1 MKKTMKRWLA
11 MLLAVLMVMGTL
23 PTSAWAARR
32 EEEFAEQPVIG
43 EGDGVTDTL
52 GKHDDGGEYPVDPVD
67 PSDPPADLNEVTVE
81 KGAVQIATENLSSQ
95 GAGQELA
102 SAVATGADASVIM
115 IIPRFVT
122 APGSGSTAISIEN
135 MTTTGFQQDIVTPG
149 SGANSLKSFASMPFY
164 YAKTGDMTLVSKI
177 AIDWDGK
184 ITITSNGN
192 PVIATGLDD
201 LGVFS
206 DLKSGKLSEYAQGKK
221 FYYPRNHEDTAKQ
234 NQEIPHNTEGLP
246 FTVIMGGSGGFGVAH
261 VNLPVTAQPLKVE
274 IETKDVV
281 KPSNFQYNTTAGSQV
296 HFTPVKIT
304 NNTGKPLSNVTVT
317 IYRAMVTNP
326 KPDGYPNV
334 NVTTDMG
341 SSNIRAANGGNGNG
355 NFAIDVLYGLIEKW
369 DNTETDG
376 KYQSNVTSQQV
387 LSNLSIPAT
396 NEDGSPGSITVD
408 VAGTNRTS
416 ATRGGLNGIGTSTT
430 TRKYD
435 WWGNYSIVASTE
447 IEIEGETKTV
457 QAQDNGGINWLQKPE
472 MNPKVRLV
480 YGDGANKGEPIN
492 DHTGAGLQL
501 NNSANTSANKNYH
514 TVIIQG
520 KTLTWQGTYYGFAS
534 ETEMVGIGQSVRV
547 DGVVTNQKAVITES
561 GYIDV
566 PMYQV
571 TMADDPDGKAGDVLG
586 HYMWDTTVPDPADG
600 GSSIKKVSYAY
611 YPETASVG
619 VYAKK
624 DGFSNWE
631 NATSGA
637 LTNPAGSS
645 LEVTGDS
652 ATTVGGHLTVNS
664 DVTVTAHYVKPIT
677 LVTTYDGELPGNNTP
692 GDLGNR
698 SSNYVFSIEVRDT
711 TNNVVASYVAGGSEP
726 TKITE
731 QTATNAWLLDLDAGR
746 YTLYINNRRVDSV
759 DTTDLPTVAGTN
771 YNYVVEMVGVTP
783 KVAEGTDKEG
793 STLTLPDD
801 LNPGRAR
808 GNVIVTG
815 NAKNTDGSKVLYY
828 PKVSSVAVSGN
839 VAEGDNLS
847 KLTYPTDDDPITTA
861 VETDRTW
868 HLNIGDTGSRTM
880 LFKTSG
886 THDLVATFSPSDGTA
901 KVTVKKDTGAFT
913 GLNVRLSTSKDA
925 IGDKPIILSD
935 TTPTASG
942 VYSATAA
949 PGKYY
954 IWIGN
959 ACTEQELTVTA
970 GDPPSEATVQY
981 WTVSVSTDGNGK
993 ATVTANDKKDLVIGG
1008 ADAASAE
1015 ATGTTPATVVVIEGT
1030 SVTWAFGQA
1039 NDYYEADKW
1048 EGGANHNAITAT
1060 VGTDTVKSQKALFKQ
1075 KMANVTVTVKL
1086 NDQPKGVGKAVKV
1099 TVNGVEKTVAAD
1111 ANETAAVLTFSV
1123 PERAAGY
1130 TVTVDGAPK
1139 DWSTGPVYAP
1149 TGEDRPSNAD
1159 VNFYSLTVE
1168 ADQTLASSAKVGQ
1181 STTDPATADQN
1192 SSSVNY
1198 LTGTTVY
1205 IKAVP
1210 GGDNYAFSEWEVQDS
1225 KGSKP
1230 NPDKDTTSVT
1240 MTTETHLKAIFT
1252 KPRYDTYLVLN
1263 LNGDPVKNQDADNM
1277 GKPKDEDISKIE
1289 FIQTKGDGTKTT
1301 TPATFDTEKDA
1312 WTVNVISANGT
1323 GEWSITTTTGTYTAN
1338 SAGDSA
1344 TPTTKNLYSV
1354 IVVPDVGKGNDA
1366 VGGTNVPKIGDN
1378 KLRAILETSGNVAL
1392 AANPKTGYD
1401 FSKWVVVSNYGE
1413 GSEAEADITAGGT
1426 YAAIANKLTFT
1437 SYTAN
1442 AELVLRPKFT
1452 FKATVKVVYDGKP
1465 HTADSIEL
1473 KTGGGSVTSKSE
1485 NEFTNLVPGTTYNV
1499 WVNGFDTGVN
1509 ITAPATETITMRK
1522 ISVAKLPTDATATV
1536 QIKLGAG
1543 SYVTDGAVYV
1553 PNGVTVTTTAPTVS
1567 IKATENADYKL
1578 DTTAWTVASDGD
1590 VAAITTATAAETT
1603 VVSATD
1609 KKITADVVA
1618 TAHFTRQYDL
1628 TTYVSNGNASITPR
1642 SNSKFEGGTGDGTAS
1657 GSANTKTIA
1666 KDTYV
1671 KVTFTGGP
1679 GETLDSWTLA
1689 AGGAGK
1695 WYAGDT
1701 PDAEGATWTD
1711 WATTAPTKAV
1721 ESFYF
1726 KPSADSTITA
1736 AVGTKPYPI
1745 KVRVYLDGTLL
1756 TKDSAAINKLVL
1768 GTTEINKTTD
1778 WHAGADGAEGYWEV
1792 ALEPNNTT
1800 GYTLSTDVI
1809 NKGNGTAV
1817 AATSSTANIKFD
1829 VTAGEA
1835 GGLQVS
1841 VKYWTITVETSGHG
1855 NASTK
1860 DGDRTAATDYTA
1872 TPAKSSDSHIVENG
1886 HTISWGTANP
1896 ETHYEFKAW
1905 QTQQTVD
1912 GELKWVDIATAAVP
1926 STATAAHHLRARFG
1940 RKIATLIVT
1949 FRKNGVQDTYTG
1961 DNPYTL
1967 TVTSAD
1973 VTQAG
1978 STSTYTATVDQGVAY
1993 SITASRTG
2001 YVGGDYTTTFTA
2013 TKADPDPV
2021 YVDYYDVTAKT
2032 FVKSGGTAADARG
2045 DAKLIWVKA
2054 DNSTAE
2060 LGHTDYKNEGGSGAT
2075 TSFPATVLTGTKVQW
2090 QAYNAADNYSFANW
2104 DDNTNLTANPYPAT
2118 AAAITS
2124 GPQEHTAYFTKDK
2137 YNTYLYL
2144 TVNGDAYGTAA
2155 ADDDNIK
2162 SVKLVTAK
2170 NGETEVAGVTVEYV
2184 EAKTL
2189 WAAEGVPQANEP
2201 WWRVETVDGGVY
2213 YKEASRDDKSSDV
2226 APVIDATGDTTK
2238 DKAVVREPLFGV
2250 VIERGAGNDNTATY
2264 TPTLQAQVGSDPKT
2278 RIVTEAEVAATVDLN
2293 KKSGYTWSKWL
2304 SKQSASP
2311 ANTDDLDTT
2320 NHGKYTTTTTAD
2332 GTFALV
2338 KGYTAPAT
2346 GDDKDLH
2353 IKPVYT
2359 YEVTVRT
2366 VRVSGETKTPTA
2378 PGGNVVVNG
2387 DTLTASSTGTYA
2399 VTGLTPGD
2407 TQYTINVNGFDSSK
2421 KITTADA
2428 GKTVDVK
2435 LFSVTVDMEDTSNA
2449 ALTAGD
2455 TTGRV
2460 YVKLGATAIGTTD
2473 KATSVYLPEGAKTTA
2488 ATNDATTIHLAAA
2501 AGTAYRLHNK
2511 DNADTDAYDEI
2522 LWSVPTLAE
2531 TLKMTIDTTDK
2542 TGDQTP
2548 NNLTIGGADGMQ
2560 ADVTVT
2566 AYFLRQYDLTV
2577 SAVTTE
2583 DKAATNSEVK
2593 LTADPKGLGTVM
2605 PGTTTTGQSVKVTKV
2620 DAKTYIKVEYV
2631 HGVGETFLGWSY
2643 AEADGDLYSA
2653 LKADDTVDTTKRIA
2667 PAAIAAVSDK
2677 TSPVYFV
2684 PKKDGATLKAVV
2696 KPAEYTVQ
2704 VKVNLDNTEY
2714 PYNNGDLKVW
2724 LYTDETTPKKVT
2736 ELTYNTTDKVF
2747 KGDVLPGTYRV
2758 YVNGADLA
2766 SDPVFTEAA
2775 KNISF
2780 NADEAEGTVAG
2791 GGDNGK
2797 AKLKKEINYY
2807 HVNLAVNPANTG
2819 AIVNKVGFGSTMP
2832 NGSTGTASKIYLA
2845 KTVESAN
2852 NGVQPIDIIAGA
2864 YDDNNKT
2871 HFRFDKWEQT
2881 GPNDG
2886 ATTPTPI
2893 TIGEF
2898 AHTTT
2903 QEQETY
2909 KLPNEATLTATNDD
2923 GSFKITTGNQLTLT
2937 ATFVQQYKVKVQ
2949 LKDSSLGSYAE
2960 AKQKKN
2966 AAATTY
2972 TEIEVNVDKG
2982 SSAYIKGTVTG
2993 VDYAFAQ
3000 WSIKADNG
3008 KGKFANNETL
3018 GGEGVIG
3025 YLAEDTFTPEQDS
3038 ILELELWQAGAIS
3051 KDGWEYDKADAT
3063 KSVAGSGELKKM
3075 LWTPNNG
3082 QTPTEVWVVKTAD
3095 LTSTNKGTK
3104 LTENTHY
3111 TVTANADGTT
3121 TFEFDEAYLKGL
3133 DIASYT
3139 ATFVYTLGAA
3149 GHKINYTG
3157 WTKTG
3162 AFSIKATKQDLTKVD
3177 IQVKDG
3183 ELPET
3188 PDDVIHGS
3196 ATANVDEED
3205 RNAVRY
3211 EDHTVTNVPK
3221 ADLLYQWYYSDKE
3234 IVRKIEGS
3242 SGLTVF
3248 KDDPAG
3254 TANAK
3259 TAMEKGEA
3267 FLTNATATYGIKKL
3281 DGQTAD
3287 NLSIASNDTLKGKY
3301 VFALVWVDDSS
3312 DVAQGAVITNA
3323 ISVDYDATVSVYEDG
3338 TDADHLIQEAQ
3349 KDNYTVYLWDAA
3361 STETFPA
3368 DPAATGS
3375 KAIPANYSATD
3386 KKYHTEDS
3394 NLNAKKT
3401 YHVYVQEVEGDK
3413 THYLILGGNTP
3424 TTITRTTNTAD
3435 VYYYTVTTEAV
3446 SKETSAKN
3454 NIADATAASGAP
3466 GETFDATPT
3475 FSAKTGNDTAIPSG
3489 NGVLQGSHV
3498 KANANKLE
3506 GKNVGW
3512 EQDYDLT
3519 WMNKGATG
3527 DYTDVTGTNKVQTS
3541 TTAVSVGY
3549 EHSQNL
3555 TGVLTI
3561 SGRLTQNTYTLT
3573 GIIRDVNN
3581 TGSLTGGK
3589 VASATLTKGE
3599 GDAAVKYN
3607 HTSITLSGFNNG
3619 VVSFVVPRG
3628 TYKLNSVEAS
3638 DSTHKG
3644 HWNGGADK
3652 VWPLGHLNDAEA
3664 GEVTLAELTAQTPN
3678 ATVADQFTIYVAA
3691 TLRQTR
3697 LTDSDN
3703 NHDTGDVSRTDV
3715 AVRTAHTAG
3724 TDETPSK
3731 DLIVFNYD
3739 PIDKVVT
3746 VTNTGNTTLKLKSVL
3761 TKKGLTA
3768 ADTTFAAV
3776 TLTNGADTNGVT
3788 FKYTHTVAADGTET
3802 TLTTPEALT
3811 TDATGT
3817 GAEFTLQPGE
3827 ARKVTI
3833 HITDKLEN
3841 ADDVTYRLDFT
3852 SVDGRPVEAPATPA
3866 KGPTVGYTLNIE
3878 IKPITIRRVTAEDV
3892 KGTFKV
3898 QHHWLMDDALNNN
3911 QPDTDAT
3918 YSAGGEAH
3926 TWAAETLKEGG
3937 KKTLMDKL
3945 VKQGQTVDGV
3955 VATDDPTK
3963 SDIKYRWYVADADAG
3978 KPTINTTTGELTF
3991 PNNKGH
3997 EVTANPDSN
4006 GTAYTP
4012 TEADHGK
4019 MLYLVA
4025 VGQRNATN
4033 AVMTP
4038 DEARFAE
4045 TPVPIPYPATITLY
4059 ENWVESDGTVK
4070 REQVKEAD
4078 KGNYT
4083 VWLWDVTGGKTD
4095 ELDTTNTARAI
4106 EAEAVAGEDGTYKTD
4121 VVLYPDHEYQVWT
4134 SAAKTA
4140 DGTAFYLRNT
4150 GITIASVDQKAK
4162 DVNYYLV
4169 DVADTELSQ
4178 NTYATE
4184 LADANIV
4191 DNSQYFYKTTDL
4203 TGDLKKP
4210 VAKMPD
4216 KGAAT
4221 ATLDVTSNYVL
4232 NNTEVTFGFGDRTLD
4247 YDLNWGGGMTA
4258 VTDKPTDTVSHKLTY
4273 KDAPKAAVTT
4283 ELELRLYDVTAK
4295 VNGSTGKVEY
4305 FSMVLTD
4312 GEKPYTFSSKD
4323 NKPNNDAILGVTTS
4337 ATDISVTQSV
4347 VFHLPKAGPYKTK
4360 AAKHP
4365 DSAAKLLNYT
4375 KTDGSQTE
4383 NLTDENVD
4391 TFTFD
4396 VTVSGACQYAV
4407 NLQGD
4412 GIALNITDNIPT
4424 ATQIGG
4430 VQLEVSTPTA
4440 TAKTATASIEEKEG
4454 AFVTDHT
4461 DAVQTI
4467 KLYYNSY
4474 TDAIPVTL
4482 TFSNPSKH
4490 DESGATDLQNVT
4502 FVKTDCTAK
4511 PGGGD
4516 SITIDTDA
4524 GKTEVTGT
4532 AGLEIPTVED
4542 GKTPVTKKVTLNI
4555 QPGLTVGTTYTFKG
4569 TASFDDGKTPLNQ
4582 ATTTY
4587 TLNVEIVPL
4596 PFETVTTADDG
4607 STNGKEY
4614 TVNPSYKDT
4623 AITSSTK
4630 DSGADDNTN
4639 LTYGTDYTY
4648 KWVSSAND
4656 VTLTSAD
4663 LHWDAATGTVTVDNS
4678 VDCKGNGKETK
4689 NYTPHPDDQGRK
4701 LYLVIYAK
4709 QGTNATGAAISLPIT
4724 QTYDGIVYINND
4736 GDRLTDPDTTNHAD
4750 PGYAVQFIGQG
4761 EDNPIKGV
4769 WKAVE
4774 TGKYAYVSEKGLTP
4788 GKEYTVKVSRI
4799 PGETT
4804 PVMVELSKKLTGVK
4818 IGKTLE
4824 VTGTED
4830 ADKFTNVTQADYFTV
4845 NAVNF
4850 INEEYQT
4857 GTGETFAATITPTIT
4872 IGTDHAELANHT
4884 PVLSGQSVAA
4894 KAPAMA
4900 DPNADKAWTQDYTL
4914 TWRNTTG
4921 NNKDITADDKTN
4933 LTDETNN
4940 AYKGQSA
4947 TAAIADGAYAY
4958 GTVSA
4963 KTFIGGRL
4971 DQITYTI
4978 VGTIHGPTGNTQQVK
4993 NVTLTSDTTP
5003 AVIYYSDA
5011 NTAGAGQTGIQ
5022 SGAWTKDNNDGK
5034 HNDGDQVTFT
5044 VVKGTYTVTGYEDT
5058 NFTIRKV
5065 TVEGTDVDSTPRNQK
5080 IFTKD
5085 VKELDADKRIFDI
5098 YLEATGPKLTVNDK
5112 VTTTIT
5118 ATSELPDHNHQ
5129 FADNNSG
5136 AHYYYKQLG
5145 SDGVFTLELS
5155 NPGNVDLKLKA
5166 PEVYKLDTGTTY
5178 TDMQAALT
5186 GKTALTN
5193 LTVKDGTRDIVKF
5206 ENLPAANDDV
5216 LVGKSVSHDGTT
5228 LTNAGTITV
5237 SKDVYNKDD
5246 AIYVVKFASQYT
5258 TTDGSPAGDQ
5268 AGPTVYYVLDL
5279 QVEPLPIKKVTAE
5292 TDPNATDGTL
5302 RLKDFVAT
5310 GDNANDGLNSVEVDD
5325 DLDADTPL
5333 KGAKDAGLVDG
5344 DISYVWYSAPTTMTE
5359 EDVRNSFAW
5368 NAAESEPVPA
5378 NTNIKKG
5385 TQTNNGKTYKPSE
5398 AEQGLNFYLVAYRT
5412 DADKNASEFAVSD
5425 AVYAQVTIAME
5436 AHRTG
5441 KVNKSDTEAT
5451 SLLTEVNISTM
5462 VGEDKKT
5469 SNADTVTVTGVAD
5482 NGNVLTFNA
5491 TKTDVIAAGAT
5502 DDDPAAAK
5510 WYFKSWAVKPLT
5522 GDELDATDTS
5532 IETPVGG
5539 ERLTMNYT
5547 ATGKATVIGYFDK
5560 LPELKED
5567 KGYNV
5572 EAGVADNKADRT
5584 FHYEPNDGSGAGK
5597 VQIWIQP
5604 VNGNTWKNDNSAEN
5618 KKPKQLTAALM
5629 IPPAAGAGA
5638 QGDYELTKTFLDNN
5652 LWQSDDSGDYRITFF
5667 DMERGAYSAITAT
5680 NDGFE
5685 GTPREGG
5692 YAGYDRSVIYSI
5704 TEGEKTVIAKVTN
5717 SGTEAAPVYWGQ
5729 VKITNTA
5736 LTDNE
5741 NGPGDTAT
5749 LATQGGSVR
5758 LFAIPKDGYAFAG
5771 WSKPDN
5777 EPNSKGK
5784 FGNTADAET
5793 PYTGVRQT
5801 TETVIATFRKGDFTP
5816 QADAKTSVYY
5826 GDDELQETGGKLVVS
5841 VTKDKDT
5848 SVTQDFT
5855 YDLATE
5861 TELTAYLNGAARPD
5875 NAYTKDG
5882 VEVVPGDATKNTN
5895 VVPTWLDVKK
5905 DDTDNTKV
5913 NFTVKANTPAT
5924 GVNVQKT
5931 TGEDGKLKDREDE
5944 LVVYLKVTETHTG
5957 ESKIVPVTI
5966 DVMTSKLEIATAGT
5980 AAEAGGTLGDKT
5992 QPVFDGN
5999 AYLALF
6005 EAATNATYPGEG
6017 RKPDH
6022 EEKVYYDYFA
6032 YTNVHNEN
6040 NPTGNIVDANNQ
6052 TGDHAANAAGK
6063 NRWDKT
6069 TGAANE
6075 KYGVVTDGY
6084 WTVAPVAFD
6093 GTGPNGYVAGEE
6105 KTNAHDYKFTFHYT
6119 GDPDDTAD
6127 DYNYKNAEITL
6138 TIPALVPEMS
6148 LKFADTLKT
6157 TTQGGDPKALLTLT
6171 KGTHSGEVT
6180 GDGYVKDDADNH
6192 APISLAYANEANRKD
6207 EHLTY
6212 LDEEP
6217 VFHVTLQKIGNLKR
6231 VELSAA
6237 DVDGFET
6244 ELPTITIDPNAT
6256 TQTAEFDVKLTHM
6269 KDNAKLW
6276 AGTHTIKITAKGYY
6290 DDATGAEKFITATY
6304 ELEIVIDPRLIT
6316 AVDVTTEYNKTEPTD
6331 VTPTIEGDPTL
6342 NDKGEDTKGNT
6353 PIKDATVT
6361 WETEDAKNPVP
6372 VKETV
6377 TVEIDPNYKIVP
6389 DDIKPETELNG
6400 KNDKDTPEET
6410 GKNPDPNTVVTP
6422 EEPAEDKTD
6431 GGKITITQ
6439 LHPILMFNDQKEGDD
6454 NSKAGPAV
6462 NHVRHLTS
6470 VKVGSDPTALGK
6482 VLIDLGAYSSD
6493 VYDVDVEVKV
6503 NDFAANGGVLTPEL
6517 PEGQL
6522 LWPQIGMIAK
6532 DGKTHY
6538 VMDLTGLDTSKAM
6551 AYVLRLEA
6559 KGTEKDGGA
6568 QTILATYELHLRVT
6582 PNSPPPSG
6590 GGEVCPCK
6598 VFYHVGLHGTT
6609 TDATV
6614 EDVSESNRPS
6624 KIPTVTALDGYAFRG
6639 WSLTNPATLKQGEKI
6654 ELVDPKTV
6662 TVKGD
6667 AMTFYAVIVE
6677 RPFHEHYVIGYPNGN
6692 FGPADNINR
6701 ASVATI
6707 IARAILPD
6715 FVEGANYGNPGGYSD
6730 VSGHWA
6736 ESAIAYC
6743 SKFDVFKGYT
6753 DGTFRPDQPITRQ
6766 EFATVIA
6773 RLDGELTAKDIPFDD
6788 IDEAGD
6794 WAMNGI
6800 YTSYEKGWVNGYTD
6814 GTFKPLNNIRRDEA
6828 VKVFNAYLNRG
6839 VDADGLAD
6847 LHEYVHTGV
6856 ASNNTENGVDEYMTW
6871 PDVPKGHWAY
6881 YEIVEAANDHEFTPD
6896 FDAELGYT
6904 LPEHWEK
6911 CWIDERWRYGDGPSG
6926 GDSAAMVSA
6935 GFQVWLH

>member
-1 MKKTMKRWLA
+1 MKKTFQRWLA

-67 PSDPPADLNEVTVE
+67 PSDPPADLNTAGFAEEITVDSEVKSGVFATATKNSGTDDNFVIFIVPKFTLAPNE
-81 KGAVQIATENLSSQ
+81 SIETTKYITDGYVYFTGAVNKELNTIKGYLDGSFANMPFYWVRTENM
-95 GAGQELA
+95 E
-102 SAVATGADASVIM
+102 I
-115 IIPRFVT
+115 
-122 APGSGSTAISIEN
+122 
-135 MTTTGFQQDIVTPG
+135 
-149 SGANSLKSFASMPFY
+149 ANSLS
-164 YAKTGDMTLVSKI
+164 I
-177 AIDWDGK
+177 AWDGSVYPDGK
-184 ITITSNGN
+184 TTDTDKVAIQNTYGSITQLQDLSN
-192 PVIATGLDD
+192 
-201 LGVFS
+201 FWS
-206 DLKSGKLSEYAQGKK
+206 DGQK
-221 FYYPRNHEDTAKQ
+221 FYKPDSYE
-234 NQEIPHNTEGLP
+234 EITGGTLP
-246 FTVIMGGSGGFGVAH
+246 FEVFFHGTSGMGHGQLD
-261 VNLPVTAQPLKVE
+261 LPISAQPLKVE
-274 IETKDVV
+274 ILQPRAHKNHDLDIGDDGYCTYTVINVINTTDKAMKDVV
-281 KPSNFQYNTTAGSQV
+281 LTVKRGAPTTNMTGVVPGGWST
-296 HFTPVKIT
+296 TPVSNDEDGPDIT
-304 NNTGKPLSNVTVT
+304 SRSDLYLRWIYGLEGADNTSPYNQITIPSLEPGTTPIKLIVPKTNDLANDPDIGWDEIEEIGWDMEGEGLAGNAKLFNNWEVATRPTDLFSNYTVT
-317 IYRAMVTNP
+317 AEC
-326 KPDGYPNV
+326 G
-334 NVTTDMG
+334 TD
-341 SSNIRAANGGNGNG
+341 I
-355 NFAIDVLYGLIEKW
+355 K
-369 DNTETDG
+369 
-376 KYQSNVTSQQV
+376 
-387 LSNLSIPAT
+387 AT
-396 NEDGSPGSITVD
+396 P
-408 VAGTNRTS
+408 
-416 ATRGGLNGIGTSTT
+416 
-430 TRKYD
+430 
-435 WWGNYSIVASTE
+435 
-447 IEIEGETKTV
+447 
-457 QAQDNGGINWLQKPE
+457 QNGGIHIATTLNVV
-472 MNPKVRLV
+472 PKVV
-480 YGDGANKGEPIN
+480 FVDASGAVIPNTEMRHKGNVLSEETTGMQDTGTVA
-492 DHTGAGLQL
+492 DHTVTVGP
-501 NNSANTSANKNYH
+501 ANTP
-514 TVIIQG
+514 
-520 KTLTWQGTYYGFAS
+520 LTWDAASGCYTAATAQQGWR
-534 ETEMVGIGQSVRV
+534 VVV
-547 DGVVTNQKAVITES
+547 DGCTTGVTLDADITK
-561 GYIDV
+561 V
-566 PMYQV
+566 PMYTVSV
-571 TMADDPDGKAGDVLG
+571 TDEPTGSAGADTANEKA
-586 HYMWDTTVPDPADG
+586 T
-600 GSSIKKVSYAY
+600 GSFMIDRSGTAKIVSYTY
-611 YPETASVG
+611 YPKGASVG
-619 VYAKK
+619 VWAKTPK
-624 DGFSNWE
+624 GGFKEWQGATDGKLE
-631 NATSGA
+631 NIGLNDSGTSAVGVNGTVSA
-637 LTNPAGSS
+637 LSGNRNVKAVFDFKTLKIVTLYGGNDLTNTALWVPGSGDKQVVFELTISGGGNTYTYGWDGSTYSVLGENPDLTAQTVGVDGGVPWSVTVPGNVDYTITINGRNVGKINPANDTPDANGIYQVYEIVGVIPKIEGTTKAGS
-645 LEVTGDS
+645 T
-652 ATTVGGHLTVNS
+652 
-664 DVTVTAHYVKPIT
+664 
-677 LVTTYDGELPGNNTP
+677 
-692 GDLGNR
+692 
-698 SSNYVFSIEVRDT
+698 
-711 TNNVVASYVAGGSEP
+711 
-726 TKITE
+726 
-731 QTATNAWLLDLDAGR
+731 
-746 YTLYINNRRVDSV
+746 
-759 DTTDLPTVAGTN
+759 
-771 YNYVVEMVGVTP
+771 M
-783 KVAEGTDKEG
+783 
-793 STLTLPDD
+793 TLPDD
-801 LNPGRAR
+801 KMHGRAL
-808 GNVIVTG
+808 NANNLVELTG
-815 NAKNTDGSKVLYY
+815 AKGLSGDFATLYY
-828 PKVSSVAVSGN
+828 PSVADIPVEGE
-839 VAEGDNLS
+839 VAEGDTFQILKYDGGEIPAS
-847 KLTYPTDDDPITTA
+847 ADADGAWSIGAKEGDPTTTKF
-861 VETDRTW
+861 TKS
-868 HLNIGDTGSRTM
+868 GD
-880 LFKTSG
+880 KE
-886 THDLVATFSPSDGTA
+886 LVATFGAADGTA

-913 GLNVRLSTSKDA
+913 GLQVRLSSSKDA
-925 IGDKPIILSD
+925 IGDNPIILND

-959 ACTEQELTVTA
+959 ACTEQELTVTGGEEA
-970 GDPPSEATVQY
+970 TATVQY
-981 WTVSVSTDGNGK
+981 WTVSVSTDGHGK

-1030 SVTWAFGQA
+1030 SVTWAFGDPNTYYEKDTWNGKT
-1039 NDYYEADKW
+1039 NDYAD
-1048 EGGANHNAITAT
+1048 ITTAT
-1060 VGTDTVKSQKALFKQ
+1060 GGVVAATTKTQQATFKKKTAKITVNLQVNGTTKHPGGNQT
-1075 KMANVTVTVKL
+1075 VTVTGQTDWTTSSDATKEFTVEQGNNYTVALGTFSKTFTAL
-1086 NDQPKGVGKAVKV
+1086 AKDE
-1099 TVNGVEKTVAAD
+1099 TVNIP
-1111 ANETAAVLTFSV
+1111 F
-1123 PERAAGY
+1123 Y
-1130 TVTVDGAPK
+1130 T
-1139 DWSTGPVYAP
+1139 
-1149 TGEDRPSNAD
+1149 
-1159 VNFYSLTVE
+1159 LTVE

-1252 KPRYDTYLVLN
+1252 KPKYDTYLVLN

-1413 GSEAEADITAGGT
+1413 DSEAEADITAGGT

-1499 WVNGFDTGVN
+1499 WVNGFDTGVD
-1509 ITAPATETITMRK
+1509 ISAPATETITMRK

-1578 DTTAWTVASDGD
+1578 DTTAWTVESDGD

-1679 GETLDSWTLA
+1679 GETLDSWTLT
-1689 AGGAGK
+1689 AGSGSWRATEPTE
-1695 WYAGDT
+1695 GDS
-1701 PDAEGATWTD
+1701 TWTT
-1711 WATTAPTKAV
+1711 WADATKPGKTV
-1721 ESFYF
+1721 TSFYF

-1736 AVGTKPYPI
+1736 AVATKPYPVKI
-1745 KVRVYLDGTLL
+1745 IVKLDGSDL
-1756 TKDSAAINKLVL
+1756 TD
-1768 GTTEINKTTD
+1768 KTTTVPVVKVNNQTLTYS
-1778 WHAGADGAEGYWEV
+1778 DGAWTGMFTPGDY
-1792 ALEPNNTT
+1792 ALTVGSVINNTT
-1800 GYTLSTDVI
+1800 QTLT
-1809 NKGNGTAV
+1809 
-1817 AATSSTANIKFD
+1817 NIKFSVD
-1829 VTAGEA
+1829 DGEGTGTATN
-1835 GGLQVS
+1835 LTRT
-1841 VKYWTITVETSGHG
+1841 VKYWTVGVETDGHG
-1855 NASTK
+1855 
-1860 DGDRTAATDYTA
+1860 AATMSSTNPVQSETVNATTTSATIRVLEGTKVTWADSTPVTNYVFDKWQEKGTDGSYSNATPTADGIDAQHTYKAFFKQKTGTVTVTVKLDGQKDDKSTTDIHTVTLYQGSTVVGTAQTGKSGSYSFTNVPYNEGGTKYHVTVVKSNAVSGAQTYTA
-1872 TPAKSSDSHIVENG
+1872 QTDTAGKDIIFSGDNG
-1886 HTISWGTANP
+1886 GTKTVDAPYFTLQVHTT
-1896 ETHYEFKAW
+1896 
-1905 QTQQTVD
+1905 QTVD
-1912 GELKWVDIATAAVP
+1912 STTALAGRVAQSL
-1926 STATAAHHLRARFG
+1926 ST
-1940 RKIATLIVT
+1940 I
-1949 FRKNGVQDTYTG
+1949 NG
-1961 DNPYTL
+1961 TL
-1967 TVTSAD
+1967 TETDTSAVYAGGTTVNIKAANHDARYEFDGWTVTKGSSPAKTDKTGASTTVTLAANQTTGTILLAKFQKTQFNAYLD
-1973 VTQAG
+1973 VKVNNIAHTDPDVKTDIKKVELVKSKTD
-1978 STSTYTATVDQGVAY
+1978 STSLGTVTYKDGHWTVGPLNSTTVTAGQWKITTVDDAVY
-1993 SITASRTG
+1993 YETML
-2001 YVGGDYTTTFTA
+2001 TTEA
-2013 TKADPDPV
+2013 V
-2021 YVDYYDVTAKT
+2021 
-2032 FVKSGGTAADARG
+2032 SE
-2045 DAKLIWVKA
+2045 KLF
-2054 DNSTAE
+2054 
-2060 LGHTDYKNEGGSGAT
+2060 Y
-2075 TSFPATVLTGTKVQW
+2075 
-2090 QAYNAADNYSFANW
+2090 
-2104 DDNTNLTANPYPAT
+2104 
-2118 AAAITS
+2118 
-2124 GPQEHTAYFTKDK
+2124 
-2137 YNTYLYL
+2137 
-2144 TVNGDAYGTAA
+2144 
-2155 ADDDNIK
+2155 
-2162 SVKLVTAK
+2162 
-2170 NGETEVAGVTVEYV
+2170 GVTVQNGDHGNDTNEAYV
-2184 EAKTL
+2184 RA
-2189 WAAEGVPQANEP
+2189 
-2201 WWRVETVDGGVY
+2201 DGTTR
-2213 YKEASRDDKSSDV
+2213 AV
-2226 APVIDATGDTTK
+2226 APIG
-2238 DKAVVREPLFGV
+2238 ENV
-2250 VIERGAGNDNTATY
+2250 VIKANPD
-2264 TPTLQAQVGSDPKT
+2264 
-2278 RIVTEAEVAATVDLN
+2278 
-2293 KKSGYTWSKWL
+2293 SGYTFSKWL
-2304 SKQSASP
+2304 ADHAGTPTADLNADAEKVTAPSDGNFKF
-2311 ANTDDLDTT
+2311 NT
-2320 NHGKYTTTTTAD
+2320 GYTTAD
-2332 GTFALV
+2332 G
-2338 KGYTAPAT
+2338 
-2346 GDDKDLH
+2346 KDIYL
-2353 IKPVYT
+2353 KPVYT

-2366 VRVSGETKTPTA
+2366 VRVSGETKTPTD
-2378 PGGNVVVNG
+2378 PKGNVVVNG

-2428 GKTVDVK
+2428 GGIVDVE
-2435 LFSVTVDMEDTSNA
+2435 LFSVTVEKEDKKDNT
-2449 ALTAGD
+2449 LTPDGKA
-2455 TTGRV
+2455 
-2460 YVKLGATAIGTTD
+2460 YVKLGANATGAS
-2473 KATSVYLPEGAKTTA
+2473 ATSVYLPIGATTTTGETDETKVNLTA
-2488 ATNDATTIHLAAA
+2488 AVGDTNPVF
-2501 AGTAYRLHNK
+2501 RLYNK
-2511 DNADTDAYDEI
+2511 DNAATDNYDEI
-2522 LWSVPTLAE
+2522 LWNAAFTAPTGK
-2531 TLKMTIDTTDK
+2531 TMTAAIATN
-2542 TGDQTP
+2542 TGTQTP

-2583 DKAATNSEVK
+2583 NAAATNTEVK
-2593 LTADPKGLGTVM
+2593 LAADPKGLGTVM
-2605 PGTTTTGQSVKVTKV
+2605 PNTTTGQSVKVTKV

-2631 HGVGETFLGWSY
+2631 HGVGEDFKGWSY

-2704 VKVNLDNTEY
+2704 VKVNLDNTDY

-2724 LYTDETTPKKVT
+2724 LYTDEATPKKVT

-2758 YVNGADLA
+2758 YVNGEDLTK
-2766 SDPVFTEAA
+2766 DPVFTEAA

-2780 NADEAEGTVAG
+2780 NADQAEGTAAG

-2845 KTVESAN
+2845 KTVESSN

-2881 GPNDG
+2881 GPNNG

-2923 GSFKITTGNQLTLT
+2923 GSFKIRTDNQLTLT

-3221 ADLLYQWYYSDKE
+3221 ADLRYQWYYSDKE
-3234 IVRKIEGS
+3234 IVRKTEGS

-3254 TANAK
+3254 TANVK

-3323 ISVDYDATVSVYEDG
+3323 ISVDYDAKITLRQDAVGNPTTDPV
-3338 TDADHLIQEAQ
+3338 TDAKAN
-3349 KDNYTVYLWDAA
+3349 NYAVYLWPTDGGTFDVTDAKAIQATHVTGAANDGVDTGIYSTKGSKLNANKSYHIYVLETEGMTQNVTDNYVQWTSGGNPVVISRTTTPPTYVDYYTVRVTDMSNA
-3361 STETFPA
+3361 STFTHA
-3368 DPAATGS
+3368 TTATQANDPAAAETFTTYPTFIVTTPKG
-3375 KAIPANYSATD
+3375 ATIN
-3386 KKYHTEDS
+3386 TAA
-3394 NLNAKKT
+3394 NAKGVLK
-3401 YHVYVQEVEGDK
+3401 G
-3413 THYLILGGNTP
+3413 
-3424 TTITRTTNTAD
+3424 
-3435 VYYYTVTTEAV
+3435 
-3446 SKETSAKN
+3446 
-3454 NIADATAASGAP
+3454 
-3466 GETFDATPT
+3466 
-3475 FSAKTGNDTAIPSG
+3475 TAIG
-3489 NGVLQGSHV
+3489 V
-3498 KANANKLE
+3498 KANALKD
-3506 GKNVGW
+3506 KTVGW
-3512 EQDYDLT
+3512 DQDYTLAWQDKEGAETAFTDAASKLT
-3519 WMNKGATG
+3519 
-3527 DYTDVTGTNKVQTS
+3527 QSS
-3541 TTAVSVGY
+3541 TTAVSTGY
-3549 EHSQNL
+3549 AYTNSLANKVDF
-3555 TGVLTI
+3555 T
-3561 SGRLTQNTYTLT
+3561 GRLTQNTYTIEGDVKDVGGKAINAGGGAIKTATLSSGEGANLVEYTGTLT
-3573 GIIRDVNN
+3573 PA
-3581 TGSLTGGK
+3581 TGGHNAK
-3589 VASATLTKGE
+3589 VTFT
-3599 GDAAVKYN
+3599 
-3607 HTSITLSGFNNG
+3607 
-3619 VVSFVVPRG
+3619 VPR
-3628 TYKLNSVEAS
+3628 A
-3638 DSTHKG
+3638 
-3644 HWNGGADK
+3644 A
-3652 VWPLGHLNDAEA
+3652 AEA
-3664 GEVTLAELTAQTPN
+3664 YTLEATPTDGTSSTPKTTMKGYTAPSSTTAPTTVNTSVKLGEVAAGTTGNDLKN
-3678 ATVADQFTIYVAA
+3678 RFTIFVAA
-3691 TLRQTR
+3691 TSLKMKVE
-3697 LTDSDN
+3697 DGDN
-3703 NHDTGDVSRTDV
+3703 TTGHYNESSNPDAYVS
-3715 AVRTAHTAG
+3715 AG
-3724 TDETPSK
+3724 HSETW
-3731 DLIVFNYD
+3731 VYANY
-3739 PIDKVVT
+3739 PAWEKTIT
-3746 VTNTGNTTLKLKSVL
+3746 VTNTGNTEL
-3761 TKKGLTA
+3761 
-3768 ADTTFAAV
+3768 AV
-3776 TLTNGADTNGVT
+3776 TLVLQKSTDGGTNWTDIYKTGTDLGGDGKDTDTNGVQFIDLEDT
-3788 FKYTHTVAADGTET
+3788 FTLGLADGNKSKSFTVKVPDDLQNSDDVKYRFDFVT
-3802 TLTTPEALT
+3802 KDGRGGANPANGPKMYFNLDLTIEP
-3811 TDATGT
+3811 
-3817 GAEFTLQPGE
+3817 
-3827 ARKVTI
+3827 VTI
-3833 HITDKLEN
+3833 
-3841 ADDVTYRLDFT
+3841 
-3852 SVDGRPVEAPATPA
+3852 G
-3866 KGPTVGYTLNIE
+3866 
-3878 IKPITIRRVTAEDV
+3878 RVTTRNDD
-3892 KGTFKV
+3892 GTFRV
-3898 QHHWLMDDALNNN
+3898 QDHWLKEDAIRNGATEANLNNY
-3911 QPDTDAT
+3911 
-3918 YSAGGEAH
+3918 YSADTPKNH
-3926 TWAAETLKEGG
+3926 NWAAETLKADN
-3937 KKTLMDKL
+3937 KKTTMDDL
-3945 VKQGQTVDGV
+3945 VKQG
-3955 VATDDPTK
+3955 DPLEGGGTADEDPAN
-3963 SDIKYRWYVADADAG
+3963 SDIKYLWYVGDPDAVVTLNKTTGALTCTNGKTLTDVTGSAG
-3978 KPTINTTTGELTF
+3978 DNGTSYKPTTN
-3991 PNNKGH
+3991 
-3997 EVTANPDSN
+3997 
-4006 GTAYTP
+4006 
-4012 TEADHGK
+4012 DHGK

-4038 DEARFAE
+4038 DKDTFHED
-4045 TPVPIPYPATITLY
+4045 PVPIPYPATITLY

-4232 NNTEVTFGFGDRTLD
+4232 NNTEVTFGFGDRDLD
-4247 YDLNWGGGMTA
+4247 YDLNWGGGMA
-4258 VTDKPTDTVSHKLTY
+4258 AATDGPTDTVSHKLTY

-4283 ELELRLYDVTAK
+4283 ELELRLYDVDAYVVGQGVVSRVTMTMVDGENKYTFVTDTDGYTAGANETVLLGMKGGTAVTSINTGGNATFRLPKYTGGGGYETIASHDAAYTLSGYYAKHGDSSTLHDPVAAPGEDDYAPFHKGITAADAYDIVLQGDSYDMRVTDNVNTGTKKDTSGASAKYGDGLYDQNKTDGGQKNTDGTVNQSITLNYNYGAEQNIKLTVTNETKQPELPNDPLSIYDVTFTQKKTEGGIKVSDTATNDFAGGSVDEMGRKDATDATKGTRELTLTIPDNLAVGRYEYQAEFTYLSEDGVANTGAK
-4295 VNGSTGKVEY
+4295 VTYNLVVIVEPLTFNSVEVKKNDDGTLTVAPLDNETAPTAGGYTVTRKKTAEDDASASLLYRTVPADTATDADATTALKQNPDYGYRWISAPVSATAEQVKAALTWSNGSLTVGNANGVTACTGDDATQKTYTPKSADDGRNLFLVIYGTDNATGTRRNATYFAVSAAQENPYKGMVALKV
-4305 FSMVLTD
+4305 D
-4312 GEKPYTFSSKD
+4312 DKPARLQADATSKD
-4323 NKPNNDAILGVTTS
+4323 NVEGAGYEVWFISKNDATVKKQ
-4337 ATDISVTQSV
+4337 ATWTKVGTEYAYVADLTPNDNGYSVEISR
-4347 VFHLPKAGPYKTK
+4347 
-4360 AAKHP
+4360 AKD
-4365 DSAAKLLNYT
+4365 DS
-4375 KTDGSQTE
+4375 
-4383 NLTDENVD
+4383 
-4391 TFTFD
+4391 
-4396 VTVSGACQYAV
+4396 
-4407 NLQGD
+4407 
-4412 GIALNITDNIPT
+4412 
-4424 ATQIGG
+4424 
-4430 VQLEVSTPTA
+4430 
-4440 TAKTATASIEEKEG
+4440 
-4454 AFVTDHT
+4454 
-4461 DAVQTI
+4461 
-4467 KLYYNSY
+4467 
-4474 TDAIPVTL
+4474 
-4482 TFSNPSKH
+4482 
-4490 DESGATDLQNVT
+4490 
-4502 FVKTDCTAK
+4502 
-4511 PGGGD
+4511 
-4516 SITIDTDA
+4516 
-4524 GKTEVTGT
+4524 
-4532 AGLEIPTVED
+4532 
-4542 GKTPVTKKVTLNI
+4542 KKVTLT
-4555 QPGLTVGTTYTFKG
+4555 G
-4569 TASFDDGKTPLNQ
+4569 
-4582 ATTTY
+4582 AT
-4587 TLNVEIVPL
+4587 I
-4596 PFETVTTADDG
+4596 D
-4607 STNGKEY
+4607 
-4614 TVNPSYKDT
+4614 
-4623 AITSSTK
+4623 
-4630 DSGADDNTN
+4630 
-4639 LTYGTDYTY
+4639 
-4648 KWVSSAND
+4648 
-4656 VTLTSAD
+4656 
-4663 LHWDAATGTVTVDNS
+4663 
-4678 VDCKGNGKETK
+4678 
-4689 NYTPHPDDQGRK
+4689 
-4701 LYLVIYAK
+4701 
-4709 QGTNATGAAISLPIT
+4709 GTNVKTTI
-4724 QTYDGIVYINND
+4724 
-4736 GDRLTDPDTTNHAD
+4736 DTTGSN
-4750 PGYAVQFIGQG
+4750 V
-4761 EDNPIKGV
+4761 
-4769 WKAVE
+4769 VE
-4774 TGKYAYVSEKGLTP
+4774 AP
-4788 GKEYTVKVSRI
+4788 
-4799 PGETT
+4799 
-4804 PVMVELSKKLTGVK
+4804 
-4818 IGKTLE
+4818 
-4824 VTGTED
+4824 
-4830 ADKFTNVTQADYFTV
+4830 FFTV
-4845 NAVNF
+4845 NALAFVNK
-4850 INEEYQT
+4850 EYQT
-4857 GTGETFAATITPTIT
+4857 GTGEDFTGVSITPTVT
-4872 IGTDHAELANHT
+4872 IGTDHAELANNT
-4884 PVLSGQSVAA
+4884 PVLSGQTVAA

-4900 DPNADKAWTQDYTL
+4900 DDATKAWEQDYTL
-4914 TWRNTTG
+4914 TWRQKSDDNEA
-4921 NNKDITADDKTN
+4921 DTATVTDTD
-4933 LTDETNN
+4933 LTDTTT
-4940 AYKGQSA
+4940 KGQSA
-4947 TAAIADGAYAY
+4947 TAAIADGAYPF

-4971 DQITYTI
+4971 DQTTYKI

-4993 NVTLTSDTTP
+4993 KVSLKETTSNVTYWNEGAT
-5003 AVIYYSDA
+5003 DA
-5011 NTAGAGQTGIQ
+5011 GIK
-5022 SGAWTKDNNDGK
+5022 SGKWTDGNNDGQ
-5034 HNDGDQVTFT
+5034 HNNGDQVTFT
-5044 VVKGTYTVTGYEDT
+5044 VVKGTYTVTGYEDA
-5058 NFTIRKV
+5058 NYTIRKV
-5065 TVEGTDVDSTPRNQK
+5065 TVEGTNVDSTPRNQK
-5080 IFTKD
+5080 TFTKD

-5098 YLEATGPKLTVNDK
+5098 YLEATGPKLTVND
-5112 VTTTIT
+5112 TEDPANT
-5118 ATSELPDHNHQ
+5118 ATSVQPDPDHQ
-5129 FADNNSG
+5129 FADNNNG

-5166 PEVYKLDTGTTY
+5166 PVVYKVTTGTDYSDSTKL
-5178 TDMQAALT
+5178 QAALAAGT
-5186 GKTALTN
+5186 TSQVTITNGSGTDTVDTNRTILT
-5193 LTVKDGTRDIVKF
+5193 F
-5206 ENLPAANDDV
+5206 ANLPAANDDV
-5216 LVGKSVSHDGTT
+5216 LVGESVSRDGTA
-5228 LTNAGTITV
+5228 LDNAGTITV

-5246 AIYVVKFASQYT
+5246 AIYVVKFASEYL
-5258 TTDGSPAGDQ
+5258 TTDGAPAV

-5292 TDPNATDGTL
+5292 PDPNKTDGTL

-5310 GDNANDGLNSVEVDD
+5310 GANANDGLNSVLVDHDRDNDPD
-5325 DLDADTPL
+5325 DLM
-5333 KGAKDAGLVDG
+5333 GAKTAGLADA
-5344 DISYVWYSAPTTMTE
+5344 DISYVWYSAPTDKT
-5359 EDVRNSFAW
+5359 V
-5368 NAAESEPVPA
+5368 NAADFQFNATSGALELSAAATGKDLKLGLNA
-5378 NTNIKKG
+5378 NT
-5385 TQTNNGKTYKPSE
+5385 GKTYTPTD
-5398 AEQGLNFYLVAYRT
+5398 AEQGRNFYLVAYRT
-5412 DADKNASEFAVSD
+5412 DTTKNASEFAVSD
-5425 AVYAQVTIAME
+5425 AVYAQVTIALK
-5436 AHRTG
+5436 AYRTG
-5441 KVNKSDTEAT
+5441 ETNKVEANELPTATVFISHGADDEMVKSND
-5451 SLLTEVNISTM
+5451 
-5462 VGEDKKT
+5462 G
-5469 SNADTVTVTGVAD
+5469 TVTVTDVAG
-5482 NGNVLTFNA
+5482 NANVLTFNA
-5491 TKTDVIAAGAT
+5491 TKTDVTATGAA
-5502 DDDPAAAK
+5502 DDPAAAK

-5522 GDELDATDTS
+5522 GDELDATDTDS
-5532 IETPVGG
+5532 GIVTPVAG

-5547 ATGKATVIGYFDK
+5547 ATGQATVIGYFDK

-5717 SGTEAAPVYWGQ
+5717 SGTETAPVYWGQ

-5826 GDDELQETGGKLVVS
+5826 GDDELQETDGKLVVS

-5848 SVTQDFT
+5848 SVTQNFS
-5855 YDLATE
+5855 YALATE
-5861 TELTAYLNGAARPD
+5861 AELTTYLNGAARPA
-5875 NAYTKDG
+5875 NAYTTDG
-5882 VEVVPGDATKNTN
+5882 KPGGDGNPNTN
-5895 VVPTWLDVKK
+5895 VVPAWLEVNADA
-5905 DDTDNTKV
+5905 TDNTKV

-5931 TGEDGKLKDREDE
+5931 TGEDGKLTDAEDE
-5944 LVVYLKVTETHTG
+5944 LVVYLKVTEDNTG

-5966 DVMTSKLEIATAGT
+5966 DVMTSDLKIKTANSGD
-5980 AAEAGGTLGDKT
+5980 EQQKTL
-5992 QPVFDGN
+5992 DGN

-6032 YTNVHNEN
+6032 YTNVHNKY
-6040 NPTGNIVDANNQ
+6040 NPTGNVVDTNSGS
-6052 TGDHAANAAGK
+6052 GDHAANAAGA

-6069 TGAANE
+6069 DGALNAD
-6075 KYGVVTDGY
+6075 YGVVSNGY

-6093 GTGPNGYVAGEE
+6093 GTGTNGYVAGQEN
-6105 KTNAHDYKFTFHYT
+6105 TNDHDYKFTFHYT
-6119 GDPDDTAD
+6119 GDPDDDAD
-6127 DYNYKNAEITL
+6127 NYNYNDAEITL

-6400 KNDKDTPEET
+6400 KNDKDTPDE

-6422 EEPAEDKTD
+6422 EEPAEDKTN

-6462 NHVRHLTS
+6462 DLVRHLTS

-6503 NDFAANGGVLTPEL
+6503 NDFAANGGKLTPEL

-6522 LWPQIGMIAK
+6522 LWPQIEKIEK